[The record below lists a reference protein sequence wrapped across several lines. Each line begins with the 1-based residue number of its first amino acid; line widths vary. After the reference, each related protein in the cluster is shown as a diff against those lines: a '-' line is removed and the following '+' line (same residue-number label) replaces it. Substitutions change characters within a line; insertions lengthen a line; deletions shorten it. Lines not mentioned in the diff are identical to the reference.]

1 MSKKTVRQL
10 AEIVKIPLDRLLV
23 QLKEA
28 GLPATKPEDE
38 ISEDEKAKL
47 LAHLRQRH
55 GNTDAEN
62 SPNRVVLKRR
72 KVSELKQASVPGTA
86 TKTISVEVRKE
97 KTYIKREQ
105 PVVKTSVVK
114 TTPTVVEAVI
124 EKIVVVETP
133 TVEISMPAVEVS
145 KIVEVETAPIVKIAA
160 VAADKPHKEHRPK
173 KPVIVDDFELEEPEV
188 VLEAKFAVAI
198 KDDKKSKSD
207 KPAKPKE
214 IDEARK
220 QQLEKEQR
228 LEDSINRT
236 AERVRANAAAKLN
249 PPAQRPRHAN
259 SGTPNNNNASRTN
272 NNGNNNG
279 NTNTPRPNNGNNTPR
294 TNNNAPRPANNS
306 AVAPSA
312 NTVTPRPAN
321 TNAPARVNAPPRG
334 TNNAPPRGNN
344 NAGVRG
350 NNNAGGGAGSSA
362 NSNRGNNDSGRENN
376 NRNKKKGKGAKQP
389 SRNVIQNDSKHQF
402 EMPVAQMVYEVTVP
416 EMISVADLAN
426 KMNVKAALAIKHL
439 MKLGIMATIN
449 QTIDQDTAA
458 ILVEDMGHTP
468 IMQSDDDFERE
479 MLAEVTEDD
488 THPELPRA
496 PIVTIM
502 GHVDHGK
509 TSLLDYIRKTRVAAG
524 EAGGITQ
531 HIGAY
536 QVKTDHGSVT
546 FLDTPGHAAFTA
558 MRARGADVTDVVII
572 VVAADDGVMP
582 QTKEAVEHARAAK
595 VPIIVA
601 LNKMDKPGANPDKVM
616 QELSVLNVLAEEWG
630 GDVQFLKIS
639 AKTGEGVDDLI
650 ESLIVQ
656 TEILELKAPVAGAA
670 SGIVIESRLDRG
682 RGAVA
687 TILVQRGTLE
697 NGQMVLCGHEYGR
710 VRAMFNE
717 NGKAIKT
724 AGPCEPVEILGLS
737 GTPNAGDEFLVVQ
750 NERVAKELAKHR
762 EDRKRLKR
770 HAEQATSLED
780 VFNRMK
786 AGEQASLNLVL
797 KTDVQGSLEALRS
810 SLLELS
816 NDEVEVKVVYGG
828 VGGINEGDVNLA
840 LASGAI
846 LMGFNVRADA
856 TSRRMIEERGVDLH
870 YYSIIYEAIDEVKKS
885 ISGMLAPEI
894 KEQFM
899 GLAEVRSVF
908 KSPKLGAIAGCMVLD
923 GTVKRNLPI
932 RVLRDNVVVYEGVL
946 ESLRH
951 YKDDVA
957 EVKMGME
964 CGIGVKNYNDV
975 RAGDQIEVFER
986 IEVRREL

>member
-1 MSKKTVRQL
+1 MSKKTVGQL

-28 GLPATKPEDE
+28 GVSATKAEDE
-38 ISEDEKAKL
+38 ISEEEKTKL
-47 LAHLRQRH
+47 LAHLRKRH
-55 GNTDAEN
+55 GTEAEN
-62 SPNRVVLKRR
+62 LPNKVVLKRR
-72 KVSELKQASVPGTA
+72 KVSELTQSSTPGSA

-105 PVVKTSVVK
+105 VVPEITEVKITSTIEVS
-114 TTPTVVEAVI
+114 EASVI
-124 EKIVVVETP
+124 ETQKLVNVDET
-133 TVEISMPAVEVS
+133 TQVLAVASDSAKKRV
-145 KIVEVETAPIVKIAA
+145 IVE
-160 VAADKPHKEHRPK
+160 
-173 KPVIVDDFELEEPEV
+173 DFELEELKV
-188 VLEAKFAVAI
+188 VSNVKSELTDLEYSQKLQ
-198 KDDKKSKSD
+198 
-207 KPAKPKE
+207 
-214 IDEARK
+214 R
-220 QQLEKEQR
+220 EKEQR

-249 PPAQRPRHAN
+249 PPVQRPRNNN
-259 SGTPNNNNASRTN
+259 SGAPSNTASRPNNAARPNNNS
-272 NNGNNNG
+272 
-279 NTNTPRPNNGNNTPR
+279 PR
-294 TNNNAPRPANNS
+294 TNAN
-306 AVAPSA
+306 A
-312 NTVTPRPAN
+312 NTSALPNNVVVASPVAN
-321 TNAPARVNAPPRG
+321 TAAARAAANANAPARVNAPPRG
-334 TNNAPPRGNN
+334 TNTPPRGSNSVG
-344 NAGVRG
+344 ARG
-350 NNNAGGGAGSSA
+350 NNNAGGGAGNSA
-362 NSNRGNNDSGRENN
+362 NGNRNDG
-376 NRNKKKGKGAKQP
+376 NRNKKKGKNAKQP
-389 SRNVIQNDSKHQF
+389 SRNVIQNDGKHQF

-468 IMQSDDDFERE
+468 IMQSDDDFEKE
-479 MLAEVTEDD
+479 MLAEVTEDESY
-488 THPELPRA
+488 PELPRA

-582 QTKEAVEHARAAK
+582 QTKEAVEHARAAN

-697 NGQMVLCGHEYGR
+697 SGQMVLCGQEYGR

-717 NGKAIKT
+717 NGKTIKT

-737 GTPNAGDEFLVVQ
+737 STPNAGDEFLVVQ

-810 SLLELS
+810 SLIDLS
-816 NDEVEVKVVYGG
+816 NDEVTVKVVYGG

-899 GLAEVRSVF
+899 GLAEVRDVF

-923 GTVKRNLPI
+923 GVVKRNLPI
-932 RVLRDNVVVYEGVL
+932 RVLRENVVVYEGVL
-946 ESLRH
+946 ESLRRF
-951 YKDDVA
+951 KDDVS

-964 CGIGVKNYNDV
+964 CGIGVKNYNDI
-975 RAGDQIEVFER
+975 RDGDQIEVFER

>member
-10 AEIVKIPLDRLLV
+10 AEIIKIPLDRLLV

-28 GLPATKPEDE
+28 GLNASSADDE
-38 ISEDEKAKL
+38 ISEDEKSKL
-47 LAHLRQRH
+47 LAHLRHRH
-55 GNTDAEN
+55 GKATSEGEN
-62 SPNRVVLKRR
+62 SPSRVVLKRR
-72 KVSELKQASVPGTA
+72 KVSELKQASVPGSA
-86 TKTISVEVRKE
+86 TKTISVEVRKQ
-97 KTYIKREQ
+97 KTYIKRTETKDSELEKNDTVAPGVTAQSEPVAQ
-105 PVVKTSVVK
+105 PVPATDSLTSSENLVISKDTQVEK
-114 TTPTVVEAVI
+114 TTTHETVSATHESVLTAHDELVSSVDSSSQDNAEPVTPKTKKAVI
-124 EKIVVVETP
+124 LD
-133 TVEISMPAVEVS
+133 
-145 KIVEVETAPIVKIAA
+145 TA
-160 VAADKPHKEHRPK
+160 
-173 KPVIVDDFELEEPEV
+173 DFELEPEV

-198 KDDKKSKSD
+198 KDDKNVKQDKAIRAKESDELRKS
-207 KPAKPKE
+207 
-214 IDEARK
+214 
-220 QQLEKEQR
+220 QLEKEQR
-228 LEDSINRT
+228 LEDSVKRT
-236 AERVRANAAAKLN
+236 AEKVRQQAAAKQKNAAN
-249 PPAQRPRHAN
+249 PQAARPAQNGAKPAQNQQARVPQQNGNKPQA
-259 SGTPNNNNASRTN
+259 TAAVAAKPQDATN
-272 NNGNNNG
+272 NRTRRPAKTADNGNYSSG
-279 NTNTPRPNNGNNTPR
+279 KDAKR
-294 TNNNAPRPANNS
+294 
-306 AVAPSA
+306 
-312 NTVTPRPAN
+312 
-321 TNAPARVNAPPRG
+321 
-334 TNNAPPRGNN
+334 
-344 NAGVRG
+344 
-350 NNNAGGGAGSSA
+350 NNAGG
-362 NSNRGNNDSGRENN
+362 
-376 NRNKKKGKGAKQP
+376 NKKKGAKQQP
-389 SRNVIQNDSKHQF
+389 QRIIQNDGKHQF
-402 EMPVAQMVYEVTVP
+402 EMPSAPIIKEVTIP
-416 EMISVADLAN
+416 EMIIVSDLAN
-426 KMNVKAALAIKHL
+426 KMSVKAALVIKHL

-449 QTIDQDTAA
+449 QSIDQDTAA
-458 ILVEDMGHTP
+458 ILVEDMGHVAV
-468 IMQSDDDFERE
+468 MQSDDDFEKE
-479 MLAEVTEDD
+479 MLAEVTEEDN
-488 THPELPRA
+488 HPELPRA

-582 QTKEAVEHARAAK
+582 QTKEAVEHARAAN
-595 VPIIVA
+595 VPIIIA
-601 LNKMDKPGANPDKVM
+601 MNKMDKPGANPDKVM
-616 QELSVLNVLAEEWG
+616 QELSVIDVIAEEWG

-687 TILVQRGTLE
+687 TVLVQRGTLE

-737 GTPNAGDEFLVVQ
+737 STPNAGDEFLVVQ
-750 NERVAKELAKHR
+750 NERIAKELAKHR
-762 EDRKRLKR
+762 EDRKRFTR
-770 HAEQATSLED
+770 HAAQ
-780 VFNRMK
+780 
-786 AGEQASLNLVL
+786 QASKLDEVFSKMTSGELASVNLVL

-810 SLLELS
+810 SLIDLS

-894 KEQFM
+894 KEQIV
-899 GLAEVRSVF
+899 GLAQVREVF
-908 KSPKLGAIAGCMVLD
+908 KSPKLGAIAGCMVID
-923 GTVKRNLPI
+923 GFVKRNLPI
-932 RVLRDNVVVYEGVL
+932 RVLRENVVIYEGQL
-946 ESLRH
+946 ESLRRF
-951 YKDDVA
+951 KDDIA

>member
-1 MSKKTVRQL
+1 MNMSVKTVRQL

-28 GLPATKPEDE
+28 GLVASTPDAEVSDAE
-38 ISEDEKAKL
+38 QSKL

-55 GNTDAEN
+55 GKATGEN
-62 SPNRVVLKRR
+62 ENAPNRVVLKRR
-72 KVSELKQASVPGTA
+72 KVSELKQASTPGSA

-105 PVVKTSVVK
+105 SVETKTAAPVIPVVDVQVEKTTSVIAENTAAIKPEV
-114 TTPTVVEAVI
+114 TTPLENKVNFDLSP
-124 EKIVVVETP
+124 ETIKAQ
-133 TVEISMPAVEVS
+133 ED
-145 KIVEVETAPIVKIAA
+145 ETARQMQ
-160 VAADKPHKEHRPK
+160 VA
-173 KPVIVDDFELEEPEV
+173 
-188 VLEAKFAVAI
+188 
-198 KDDKKSKSD
+198 KD
-207 KPAKPKE
+207 
-214 IDEARK
+214 
-220 QQLEKEQR
+220 QR
-228 LEDSINRT
+228 LEDSINRN
-236 AERVRANAAAKLN
+236 ADKVRQQAAAKLQAAERAKQPAAAKPSQN
-249 PPAQRPRHAN
+249 GTRPPH
-259 SGTPNNNNASRTN
+259 NNA
-272 NNGNNNG
+272 NGKSAKQ
-279 NTNTPRPNNGNNTPR
+279 PAKPSQ
-294 TNNNAPRPANNS
+294 NNARPAS
-306 AVAPSA
+306 APAAVAVPQQA
-312 NTVTPRPAN
+312 PAKTQEENRTRRPAK
-321 TNAPARVNAPPRG
+321 P
-334 TNNAPPRGNN
+334 
-344 NAGVRG
+344 
-350 NNNAGGGAGSSA
+350 AGGKSAYAGQDTKR
-362 NSNRGNNDSGRENN
+362 N
-376 NRNKKKGKGAKQP
+376 NKKKGGKQP
-389 SRNVIQNDSKHQF
+389 AARIIQQNDGKHQF
-402 EMPVAQMVYEVTVP
+402 EMPVAQMVYEVTIP
-416 EMISVADLAN
+416 EMIIVSELAN
-426 KMNVKAALAIKHL
+426 KMNVKAAMVIKHL

-449 QTIDQDTAA
+449 QSIDQDTAA

-468 IMQSDDDFERE
+468 VMQSDDDFEKE
-479 MLAEVTEDD
+479 MLAEVTEDESYPD
-488 THPELPRA
+488 LPRA

-558 MRARGADVTDVVII
+558 MRARGADITDVVII

-595 VPIIVA
+595 VPIIIA
-601 LNKMDKPGANPDKVM
+601 INKMDKPGANPDKVM
-616 QELSVLNVLAEEWG
+616 QELSVLDVLAEEWG

-639 AKTGEGVDDLI
+639 AKTGQGVDELI

-670 SGIVIESRLDRG
+670 SGLVIESRLDRG

-697 NGQMVLCGHEYGR
+697 NGQMVLCGQEYGR

-717 NGKAIKT
+717 NGKAIKS

-737 GTPNAGDEFLVVQ
+737 STPNAGDEFLVVQ

-770 HAEQATSLED
+770 HAEQATTLED

-786 AGEQASLNLVL
+786 AGEVSSLNLVL
-797 KTDVQGSLEALRS
+797 KTDVQGSLEALRN
-810 SLLELS
+810 SLVELS

-846 LMGFNVRADA
+846 LIGFNVRADA

-870 YYSIIYEAIDEVKKS
+870 YYSIIYEAIDEIKKS

-894 KEQFM
+894 KEQFV
-899 GLAEVRSVF
+899 GLAEVRDVF

-932 RVLRDNVVVYEGVL
+932 RVLRDNVVVYEGQL
-946 ESLRH
+946 ESLRR
-951 YKDDVA
+951 YKDDIA

-975 RAGDQIEVFER
+975 RTGDQIEVFER